1 MELAHRWLDRKLS
14 LLEGIFAWLLIAI
27 IIGSFSRYMFAV
39 FSRAEQSMINST
51 VININTAI
59 NYNAAFALV
68 NGNHEY
74 INKLLKMNPIDI
86 MSENIDITS
95 TEYDMHTINSYIA
108 TNHTSA
114 SLSSYGGIVF
124 DDSEPLLESGR
135 WYFDQDD
142 YLLFYKLENSEF
154 FNSDLQGPARIRF
167 QVKLNYTDK
176 DGDKLFNPLVDE
188 FNSAGLQAV
197 DNYSWSY

>member
-59 NYNAAFALV
+59 NYNAAFALM
-68 NGNHEY
+68 NGNNEY
-74 INKLLKMNPIDI
+74 INELLKMNPIDV

-95 TEYDMHTINSYIA
+95 EQYDADEINSYIVM
-108 TNHTSA
+108 NRLSA
-114 SLSSYGGIVF
+114 SLPNYGGIVF
-124 DDSEPLLESGR
+124 DDSESLLERGQ

-142 YLLFYKLENSEF
+142 YILFYKLENSEF
-154 FNSDLQGPARIRF
+154 FNSNIQGPARIRF

-176 DGDKLFNPLVDE
+176 DGDKIFDPLVDE